1 MNIVLCGMM
10 GCGKTTVAAELG
22 KSGYSV
28 VDTDAV
34 IVERYG
40 EINKIFDNRG
50 EEYFRDIE
58 SLVTAQVAKNYGN
71 AVISLGGGCV
81 LRAQNVKNLKDSGKI
96 FYLRASAQTIIG
108 RLEGDTA
115 RPLLRGGL
123 EERVTGLLKAR
134 ASVYEDAADFI
145 VDTDGKT
152 PEQIAREIVR
162 LTEGGK

>member
-81 LRAQNVKNLKDSGKI
+81 LRAQNVKNLKESGKI
-96 FYLRASAQTIIG
+96 FYLRASAQTIIS
-108 RLEGDTA
+108 RLEGDTT

-123 EERVTGLLKAR
+123 EERVNSVLSAR
-134 ASVYEDAADFI
+134 ANIYEGAADFI
-145 VDTDGKT
+145 IDTDGKT
-152 PEQIAREIVR
+152 PQEIANTIREKI
-162 LTEGGK
+162 L

>member
-22 KSGYSV
+22 KFGYTV
-28 VDTDAV
+28 VDTDGL
-34 IVERYG
+34 IVGRYG
-40 EINKIFDNRG
+40 EINKIFDSRG

-58 SLVTAQVAKNYGN
+58 SLITAEVAKKYTN

-81 LRAQNVKNLKDSGKI
+81 LRAQNVKNLKESGKI

-123 EERVTGLLKAR
+123 AERVNSVLTAR
-134 ASVYEDAADFI
+134 AAVYESVADFI
-145 VDTDGKT
+145 IDTDGKT
-152 PEQIAREIVR
+152 PQEIANTIREKF
-162 LTEGGK
+162 L